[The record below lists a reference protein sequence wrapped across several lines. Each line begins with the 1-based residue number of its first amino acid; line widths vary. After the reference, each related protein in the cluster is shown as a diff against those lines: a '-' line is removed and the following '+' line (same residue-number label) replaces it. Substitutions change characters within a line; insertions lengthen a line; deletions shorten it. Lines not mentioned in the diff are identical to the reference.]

1 MNTPATMTVPEL
13 EQLLHQETVQ
23 GLQDLVHEAS
33 GRQRRRLADDLRR
46 QGDWVPHWHKRAELN
61 PQP

>member
-1 MNTPATMTVPEL
+1 MTVSEL

-61 PQP
+61 SQP